1 MLLAPFFRKNLSTL
15 SSSESFVLKRFF
27 LLGLSSSEEI
37 RLSGFSKF
45 NLEFLQYIVFVS
57 GSWCF
62 SIFSISSE
70 FNGRIKSIEVS
81 EGDEIDEGQIV
92 AILE

>member
-1 MLLAPFFRKNLSTL
+1 MEIKSQIKAIVWKIVKKKGDKVKIDDEIILL
-15 SSSESFVLKRFF
+15 ESMKM
-27 LLGLSSSEEI
+27 EI
-37 RLSGFSKF
+37 P
-45 NLEFLQYIVFVS
+45 
-57 GSWCF
+57 
-62 SIFSISSE
+62 ISSE

>member
-1 MLLAPFFRKNLSTL
+1 MNNMEIKTQIRAIVWKIVKKEGDKVKIDDEIILL
-15 SSSESFVLKRFF
+15 ESMKM
-27 LLGLSSSEEI
+27 EI
-37 RLSGFSKF
+37 P
-45 NLEFLQYIVFVS
+45 
-57 GSWCF
+57 
-62 SIFSISSE
+62 ISSE